1 MPSRLDL
8 RTLVDRIAE
17 RRRGSDKALV
27 ISFFGDSVLP
37 HGGEIWLGSLVRLL
51 GLLGVPERGVRTAA
65 FRLVREG
72 WLKTHLVGR
81 RSYYMLTEQARIRF
95 EAAHRSIY
103 TVEAKPWD
111 GSWTMILTGLAPVEV
126 REALTPDL
134 VWQGFGQLL
143 PGVMVH
149 PAPDAHA
156 VEALLRGPDGTPLV
170 PALHASTERWAAES
184 TARNTIREAWNLEDL
199 AVQYTAFLANFRPTL
214 PPALGGRAD
223 PESCFRLRTL
233 MIHEYRRVLLR
244 DPRLPVELLPQDW
257 PGTAAQ
263 ALCRE
268 LYRAIH
274 AGASEFLLGIAQT
287 EHGAMAAADRRY
299 FARFG
304 GLG

>member
-1 MPSRLDL
+1 MPARTDL
-8 RTLVDRIAE
+8 RTLVDQIAD

-81 RSYYMLTEQARIRF
+81 RSFYALTEQARIRF

-103 TVEAKPWD
+103 TVEAEPWD
-111 GSWTMILTGLAPVEV
+111 GGWTMVLTGLATPEA
-126 REALTPDL
+126 REALVPDL
-134 VWQGFGQLL
+134 IWQGFGQLL

-149 PAPDAHA
+149 PAPDIDA
-156 VEALLRGPDGTPLV
+156 VQALLQGTGGAMLA
-170 PALHASTERWAAES
+170 PALHASTERWAAQDAVRS
-184 TARNTIREAWNLEDL
+184 TIRQAWNLEGL
-199 AVQYTAFLANFRPTL
+199 AGQYAAFLANFRPAL
-214 PPALGGRAD
+214 RPALHGLAD

-263 ALCRE
+263 ALCRD
-268 LYRAIH
+268 LYKAIH
-274 AGASEFLLGIAQT
+274 TGASRFLLDTAQT
-287 EHGAMAAADRRY
+287 EHGPMAAADRRY